1 LVVLQ
6 LKEELVLRTGRF
18 IIFSLIAQVLIGALA
33 AYGQTTTVSLTT
45 NDATSITSNSAVLN
59 GSITTTGVFAAVW
72 FEWGT
77 STSLGNRSDV
87 QMLSSTS
94 DALTFTQSLKN
105 LQPHTTYYFR
115 FVGYRAVAGAP
126 NGNGDVKTF
135 TTTGDTPTPP
145 QSTIT
150 ATTGDA
156 TSLTSTSAVLNG
168 TVSSIAGP
176 LAGWFEWGTTTS
188 LGTRSDVQT
197 TNDSKLTLT
206 QTLKGLQPG
215 TTYYFRAVGYGA
227 GGSVP
232 GDVHTFSTP
241 QASPATM
248 TVETGDATSVTSN
261 SAVLNGAVSASAGPM
276 AGWFEWGTT
285 TALGTKS
292 DVQTTSDAKLTLSQ
306 TVKNLQPGTTY
317 YFRAVGYAAGGS
329 VPGAVHTFSTPKAT
343 TLTVNIP
350 DVEQGTI
357 RSGYVV
363 ITPDASSGAPTPM
376 LTFGTVSGG
385 TVQSQAGI
393 IPTQLATDAS
403 MFVDIVPSLSRDIGV
418 AFVNPNDTVNVVT
431 LTLRD
436 ENGDVAGTPA
446 TVSVP
451 AHGQV
456 AKFVDELF
464 GSVIAA
470 GFRGSMRMQS
480 TAAFAVIGFRFSGSV
495 FSTLAV
501 SITTPVPGVPTMTL
515 AAGSTPNSPLAGTI
529 GGLTAILIPQFAL
542 SGGWSTQLVLVN
554 NTGATITGRIDV
566 FDATGKPMPVKL
578 NGQTQSTFTYSI
590 PAGGTF
596 VLAPRDSNGQSPL

>member
-1 LVVLQ
+1 MQLESGTAPALLGLQ
-6 LKEELVLRTGRF
+6 LKEEPVLRTGRF
-18 IIFSLIAQVLIGALA
+18 IIFILIAQVLLGALA
-33 AYGQTTTVSLTT
+33 AYGQTTAISLTT
-45 NDATSITSNSAVLN
+45 NDATSITSNAAVLN
-59 GSITTTGVFAAVW
+59 GSITSTGMFAAVW

-77 STSLGNRSDV
+77 TTSLSNRSDV
-87 QMLSSTS
+87 QILSSTS
-94 DALTFTQSLKN
+94 DALAFRQTLKN

-126 NGNGDVKTF
+126 NVNGDVKTF
-135 TTTGDTPTPP
+135 TTTGDATTPP

-168 TVSSIAGP
+168 TVSSNAGP

-188 LGTRSDVQT
+188 LGMKSDAQT

-206 QTLKGLQPG
+206 QTL
-215 TTYYFRAVGYGA
+215 
-227 GGSVP
+227 
-232 GDVHTFSTP
+232 
-241 QASPATM
+241 
-248 TVETGDATSVTSN
+248 
-261 SAVLNGAVSASAGPM
+261 NG
-276 AGWFEWGTT
+276 
-285 TALGTKS
+285 
-292 DVQTTSDAKLTLSQ
+292 
-306 TVKNLQPGTTY
+306 LQPGTTY

-329 VPGAVHTFSTPKAT
+329 VPGEVHTFTTPKAT
-343 TLTVNIP
+343 TTTVNIP
-350 DVEQGTI
+350 DVEEGTI

-363 ITPDASSGAPTPM
+363 ITPDSNSGAPTPM
-376 LTFGTVSGG
+376 FTFGTVSGG
-385 TVQSQAGI
+385 VVQSQAGI
-393 IPTQLATDAS
+393 IPTQTATDAS
-403 MFVDIVPSLSRDIGV
+403 MFVDIVHSLSRDIGV
-418 AFVNPNDTVNVVT
+418 AIVNPNNAVNVVT

-436 ENGDVAGTPA
+436 ENGNVTGTPA
-446 TVSVP
+446 TVSIA

-464 GSVIAA
+464 GSVTAA

-515 AAGSTPNSPLAGTI
+515 TAGSTPNSPLVGTI

-578 NGQTQSTFTYSI
+578 NGQMQSTFTYSI